1 MASIVVEEPIDSEAQ
16 NTLETNIMSEEKEF
30 EQPTDTF
37 DSFFKDFE
45 VEEHENDKCNP
56 TTAESSV
63 QYTVQPSVQSQNTKQ
78 SLFIRL
84 ANRIKVYYKHFLFFI
99 LYINILNFIL
109 NCVFQDLERNM
120 SLSGEYLQELS
131 TRYKKQVDDMQ
142 RTILELAEENRLIR
156 EQDLKILGEMKIL
169 SGQVASLQSSLH
181 CLKAETEN
189 LNLVICLIF
198 SFDYF
203 NY

>member
-1 MASIVVEEPIDSEAQ
+1 MASTIVEEPMNSEVQ
-16 NTLETNIMSEEKEF
+16 NTSETFITSEEKEF

-45 VEEHENDKCNP
+45 VEENDSDKCNP
-56 TTAESSV
+56 TAAESSV

-84 ANRIKVYYKHFLFFI
+84 ANRIKVYYLTFFFFI
-99 LYINILNFIL
+99 NIFNVVLHCFL
-109 NCVFQDLERNM
+109 KDLERNM

-142 RTILELAEENRLIR
+142 RTILELAEENRLKK
-156 EQDLKILGEMKIL
+156 EQDLKIMGEMKIL
-169 SGQVASLQSSLH
+169 SEQVASLQNSLH

-189 LNLVICLIF
+189 LNLVIYLTF
-198 SFDYF
+198 
-203 NY
+203 